1 MLMGQFPLFGRGLGS
16 RSDGWPVWVDGCRI
30 FNGRWPI
37 HYVEYMLLFWAQWSE
52 VRGQKSEIRSQRS
65 EGRSQRWEVRSP
77 MSDVRCPFLSFW
89 AERRISYFGWRVKGG
104 SMQ

>member
-52 VRGQKSEIRSQRS
+52 VGGQKSE
-65 EGRSQRWEVRSP
+65 
-77 MSDVRCPFLSFW
+77 VRCPFLSFW
-89 AERRISYFGWRVKGG
+89 AERRISYWVKGAVCSTQVG
-104 SMQ
+104 S